1 MSALRAFPAKKS
13 TTTTVSDETVAQSNA
28 AEGAA
33 DGGAESEQASPA
45 AKLMKI
51 NFDDVMARSSAGL
64 HKGTFK
70 AVSPTKSGNGITV
83 GVEHEDGSYAT
94 LSFNMFRTD
103 KTNGV
108 PRTDADGNPV
118 LIADIQAQKAYGNFC
133 KIFDITPQELTRQA
147 LEYAAKS
154 SPDKPI
160 ICGVVAKFDFAY
172 SADGNFLN
180 WKYND
185 EATRAMQAEEGAAA

>member
-13 TTTTVSDETVAQSNA
+13 TTSTPADEPAQGGGDA
-28 AEGAA
+28 AAS

-154 SPDKPI
+154 TPDKPV

>member
-13 TTTTVSDETVAQSNA
+13 TTSTPTDESTQGGGDA
-28 AEGAA
+28 AAS